1 LHSLTPRLLLA
12 FLIVGL
18 TGVALVAAF
27 AALVTTSEFGRF
39 VSASMRNDLST
50 EITEHY
56 AQTGSWEGIEEAL
69 PISAPPP
76 GDPSSEGL
84 PQPGFPF
91 TLADNEW
98 TVILP
103 GPGMQ
108 AGTEVPVD
116 QRPQAEALQQGD
128 ETIGWLIAHPIDVR
142 ADREAER
149 FLDRVQWTLG
159 VAALAAAALAL
170 SLGWLLARG
179 LTRPLRDLTIATRAV
194 AEGDLNRQVEVR
206 SQDELGELAAS
217 FNRMSARL
225 ASSMDARRQ
234 MTADVAH
241 DLRTPIS
248 IILGHLDAIEDG
260 VVPTAD
266 GLRVIRDEAGRLERL
281 VQDLQVLAMA
291 DAGALPMARER
302 QPIQPL
308 LEQAIASRLP
318 LARAKGV
325 ALELHAEP
333 DLPVIEADATRI
345 SQVLDNLLENALRHT
360 PRGGTVSLDAQVRE
374 DQIEIAVQDS
384 GGGIDPQALGR
395 VFDRFYR
402 ADPSR
407 HREGGGSGLGLA
419 IARSI
424 VEAHGGRISAGSAGG
439 GAVITFS
446 LPLANA

>member
-1 LHSLTPRLLLA
+1 LRSLTPRLLLA

-18 TGVALVAAF
+18 TGVALVAAL

-39 VSASMRNDLST
+39 VRASMRNDLST
-50 EITEHY
+50 AMTEHY
-56 AQTGSWEGIEEAL
+56 ARTGSWQGIEESL
-69 PISAPPP
+69 SIPVPPP
-76 GDPSSEGL
+76 GDPSGEA
-84 PQPGFPF
+84 PRQPGAPL
-91 TLADNEW
+91 TLADNDW
-98 TVILP
+98 VVILP
-103 GPGMQ
+103 GPGMP
-108 AGTEVPVD
+108 AGSEVPAA
-116 QRPQAEALQQGD
+116 QRLQAEALQLDG
-128 ETIGWLIAHPIDVR
+128 ETIGWLIANPIDVR

-149 FLDRVQWTLG
+149 FLDRVQWALG

-179 LTRPLRDLTIATRAV
+179 LTRPLRDLTVATRAV
-194 AEGDLNRQVEVR
+194 AEGDLKRQVEVR
-206 SQDELGELAAS
+206 SQDELGELAAA

-260 VVPTAD
+260 VVPPAE

-281 VQDLQVLAMA
+281 VQDLQVLALA
-291 DAGALPMARER
+291 DAGALPMALER
-302 QPIQPL
+302 QPIRPL
-308 LEQAIASRLP
+308 LEQALAARLP
-318 LARAKGV
+318 QARANRV

-333 DLPVIEADATRI
+333 DLPLVEADATRI
-345 SQVLDNLLENALRHT
+345 SQVLANLLENALRHT
-360 PRGGTVSLDAQVRE
+360 PPGGRVSLEARVRE

-407 HREGGGSGLGLA
+407 HREEGGSGLGLA

-424 VEAHGGRISAGSAGG
+424 VEAHGGRIWAESAGE
-439 GAVITFS
+439 GAVFTFS
-446 LPLANA
+446 LPRAKP